1 MKNKNRIAA
10 IDIGTNSFHLVIIE
24 LQENGK
30 FKLLDKQREVMRLG
44 ISSGDNLN
52 KISGKE
58 TKKAIEILKNYKKLA
73 EHYDADI
80 RAVAT
85 SAVREAQNKDKFI
98 SAVKEKVGIDI
109 EVIDGK
115 TEAKM
120 IFYGMS
126 YALDIKDKKVLCIDI
141 GGGSSEFVYA
151 ENGVPLIAESIKIGA
166 VRLSKK
172 FFPGF
177 VLDDEGIQAC
187 HSYVVAQLSYV
198 RSLIEDK
205 NIEQVIGASG
215 TIVAAAI
222 LIQEK
227 FRKPKVKTLNEL
239 KFSASELNEIYK
251 EILSLKY
258 PSDRKKV
265 LGMEEKR
272 ADIIPA
278 GLIILKT
285 IFDLFSIKEIQIS
298 EYALREGIVID
309 TIKKLKDVESNFGE
323 HILIKNRELS

>member
-1 MKNKNRIAA
+1 MNNRIAA

-24 LQENGK
+24 LLPDEK

-52 KISGKE
+52 KISASE
-58 TKKAIEILKNYKKLA
+58 TKKAIEILRSYKKLA
-73 EHYDADI
+73 EHYGAII

-85 SAVREAQNKDKFI
+85 SAVREAYNKDKFI
-98 SAVKEKVGIDI
+98 KSVKEKLGIDI
-109 EVIDGK
+109 EVIDGR

-126 YALDIKDKKVLCIDI
+126 QALDIKTKKVLCIDI
-141 GGGSSEFVYA
+141 GGGSSEFIYA
-151 ENGVPLIAESIKIGA
+151 DNNVPIVTESVKIGA

-172 FFPGF
+172 FFPDF
-177 VLDDEGIQAC
+177 ILTDEAIKAC
-187 HSYVVAQLSYV
+187 HSYIYAQLSYV
-198 RSLIEDK
+198 RSLIENK
-205 NIEQVIGASG
+205 KIEQVVGASG

-227 FRKPKVKTLNEL
+227 FKKPKVKSLNEL
-239 KFSASELNEIYK
+239 SFNSEELEEIYK
-251 EILSLKY
+251 EILSKKF
-258 PSDRKKV
+258 PSERKKI

-278 GLIILKT
+278 GLIILKS
-285 IFDLFSIKEIQIS
+285 IFDLFSIKNITIS
-298 EYALREGIVID
+298 EYALREGIVLD
-309 TIKKLKDVESNFGE
+309 TIKNFSNAIIEAG
-323 HILIKNRELS
+323 

>member
-1 MKNKNRIAA
+1 MNNKIAA

-24 LQENGK
+24 LFPDGK

-44 ISSGDNLN
+44 IASGDNLN
-52 KISGKE
+52 KISASE
-58 TKKAIEILKNYKKLA
+58 TKKAIEILKQYKKLA
-73 EHYDADI
+73 EHYGASI

-85 SAVREAQNKDKFI
+85 SAVREAYNKEKFL

-109 EVIDGK
+109 EVVDGRI
-115 TEAKM
+115 EAKL

-126 YALDIKDKKVLCIDI
+126 QALDIKNKKVLCIDI
-141 GGGSSEFVYA
+141 GGGSSEFIYA
-151 ENGVPLIAESIKIGA
+151 DNNVPLITESVKIGA

-172 FFPGF
+172 FFPDF
-177 VLDDEGIQAC
+177 ILNDEAITAC
-187 HSYVVAQLSYV
+187 HSYVTAQLSYI
-198 RSLIEDK
+198 RSMLENK
-205 NIEQVIGASG
+205 MIEQVVGASG

-227 FRKPKVKTLNEL
+227 FKKPKAKSLNDLTFNSKELNSIYEEILKL
-239 KFSASELNEIYK
+239 KFPSE
-251 EILSLKY
+251 
-258 PSDRKKV
+258 RKKV

-285 IFDLFSIKEIQIS
+285 IFDLFSIEEIKIS

-309 TIKKLKDVESNFGE
+309 TINNFINKKS
-323 HILIKNRELS
+323 

>member
-1 MKNKNRIAA
+1 MNNRIAA

-24 LQENGK
+24 LQPDGK

-52 KISGKE
+52 KISANE
-58 TKKAIEILKNYKKLA
+58 TKKAIEILKTYKKLA
-73 EHYDADI
+73 EHYGAFI

-85 SAVREAQNKDKFI
+85 SAVREAYNKDKFI

-109 EVIDGK
+109 EVVDGR

-126 YALDIKDKKVLCIDI
+126 QALDIKNKKVLCIDI
-141 GGGSSEFVYA
+141 GGGSSEFIYA
-151 ENGVPLIAESIKIGA
+151 DNNIPIVTESVKIGA

-172 FFPGF
+172 FFPDF
-177 VLDDEGIQAC
+177 ILNDEAVKAC
-187 HSYVVAQLSYV
+187 HSYIKAQLSYV
-198 RSLIEDK
+198 VSLIENK
-205 NIEQVIGASG
+205 QIEQIVGASG
-215 TIVAAAI
+215 TIVAAAV

-227 FRKPKVKTLNEL
+227 FKKPKVKSLNEL
-239 KFSASELNEIYK
+239 SFNSEELNIVFE
-251 EILSLKY
+251 EILNKKY
-258 PSDRKKV
+258 PSERKKI

-285 IFDLFSIKEIQIS
+285 IFDLFSIKEITIS

-309 TIKKLKDVESNFGE
+309 TIKNFTTNIIES
-323 HILIKNRELS
+323 K

>member
-1 MKNKNRIAA
+1 MNKRIAA

-24 LQENGK
+24 LLPDGK

-52 KISGKE
+52 KISADE
-58 TKKAIEILKNYKKLA
+58 TQKAIEILNQYKKLA
-73 EHYDADI
+73 EHYGATI

-85 SAVREAQNKDKFI
+85 SAVREAYNKDKFI
-98 SAVKEKVGIDI
+98 ATIKKKVGVDI
-109 EVIDGK
+109 QVVDGR

-126 YALDIKDKKVLCIDI
+126 QALDIKNKKVLCIDI
-141 GGGSSEFVYA
+141 GGGSSEFIYA
-151 ENGVPLIAESIKIGA
+151 DNNLPIVTESVKIGA

-172 FFPGF
+172 FFPDF
-177 VLDDEGIQAC
+177 ILNEEAIAAC
-187 HSYVVAQLSYV
+187 HSYVVAQLSYI
-198 RSLIEDK
+198 RSLIENK
-205 NIEQVIGASG
+205 EIEQVVGASG

-227 FRKPKVKTLNEL
+227 FKKPKVKSLNQL
-239 KFSASELNEIYK
+239 SFNDKELNSIYQEIIRMK
-251 EILSLKY
+251 C
-258 PSDRKKV
+258 PSERKKV

-285 IFDLFSIKEIQIS
+285 IFDLFAIEQITIS

-309 TIKKLKDVESNFGE
+309 TINNFINIDAE
-323 HILIKNRELS
+323 N

>member
-1 MKNKNRIAA
+1 MNNENHNTTRIAA

-24 LQENGK
+24 LQPDGK

-52 KISGKE
+52 KISASE
-58 TKKAIEILKNYKKLA
+58 TKKAIEILKAYKKLA
-73 EHYDADI
+73 EHYGATI

-85 SAVREAQNKDKFI
+85 SAVREAHNKDKFI
-98 SAVKEKVGIDI
+98 SAVKDKVGIDI
-109 EVIDGK
+109 EVVDGR

-126 YALDIKDKKVLCIDI
+126 QAVDIKNKKVLCIDI
-141 GGGSSEFVYA
+141 GGGSSEFIYA
-151 ENGVPLIAESIKIGA
+151 ENNNPIITESIKIGA

-172 FFPGF
+172 FFPDF
-177 VLDDEGIQAC
+177 ILNDEAIMTC
-187 HSYVVAQLSYV
+187 HSYVNAQLSYV
-198 RSLIEDK
+198 HSLLENK
-205 NIEQVIGASG
+205 TFEQVVGASG

-227 FRKPKVKTLNEL
+227 FRKPKTKSLNEL
-239 KFSASELNEIYK
+239 NFTAKELDSIYK

-258 PSDRKKV
+258 PSERKKI

-285 IFDLFSIKEIQIS
+285 IFDLFSIEKITIS

-309 TIKKLKDVESNFGE
+309 TIRNFSNKKM
-323 HILIKNRELS
+323 ELVNTNS

>member
-1 MKNKNRIAA
+1 MNNRIAA

-24 LQENGK
+24 LQPDGK

-52 KISGKE
+52 KISANE
-58 TKKAIEILKNYKKLA
+58 TKRAIEILKAYKKLA
-73 EHYDADI
+73 EHYGALI

-85 SAVREAQNKDKFI
+85 SAVREAYNKEKFI
-98 SAVKEKVGIDI
+98 SSVKEKVGIDI
-109 EVIDGK
+109 EVVDGR

-126 YALDIKDKKVLCIDI
+126 QALNIKNKKVLCIDI
-141 GGGSSEFVYA
+141 GGGSSEFIYA
-151 ENGVPLIAESIKIGA
+151 DSGIPIITESVKIGA

-172 FFPGF
+172 FFPDF
-177 VLDDEGIQAC
+177 ILNEEAIKTC
-187 HSYVVAQLSYV
+187 HSYIKAQLSYV
-198 RSLIEDK
+198 RSLIENK
-205 NIEQVIGASG
+205 KIEQVVGASG

-227 FRKPKVKTLNEL
+227 FKKPKVKSLNEL
-239 KFSASELNEIYK
+239 SFNAEELNIVFE
-251 EILSLKY
+251 EILSKKF
-258 PSDRKKV
+258 PSERKKI

-285 IFDLFSIKEIQIS
+285 IFDMFGIKQITIS
-298 EYALREGIVID
+298 EFALREGIVID
-309 TIKKLKDVESNFGE
+309 TIKNFTTNSITVIE
-323 HILIKNRELS
+323 KNNK

>member
-1 MKNKNRIAA
+1 MNKRIAA

-24 LQENGK
+24 ILPDGK

-44 ISSGDNLN
+44 LSSGDNLN
-52 KISGKE
+52 KISADE
-58 TKKAIEILKNYKKLA
+58 TQKAIEILNQYKKLA
-73 EHYDADI
+73 EHYGATI

-85 SAVREAQNKDKFI
+85 SAVREAYNKDKFI
-98 SAVKEKVGIDI
+98 STIKKNVGVDI
-109 EVIDGK
+109 QVIDGR

-126 YALDIKDKKVLCIDI
+126 QALDIKNKKVLCIDI
-141 GGGSSEFVYA
+141 GGGSSEFIYA
-151 ENGVPLIAESIKIGA
+151 DNNIPIVTESVKIGA

-172 FFPGF
+172 FFPDYI
-177 VLDDEGIQAC
+177 LNEEAIAAC
-187 HSYVVAQLSYV
+187 HSYVIAQLSYIK
-198 RSLIEDK
+198 SLIENK
-205 NIEQVIGASG
+205 QIQQVVGASG
-215 TIVAAAI
+215 TIVASAI

-227 FRKPKVKTLNEL
+227 FKKPKVKSLNQL
-239 KFSASELNEIYK
+239 SFNDKELNSIYEQIIK
-251 EILSLKY
+251 MKY
-258 PSDRKKV
+258 PSERKKV

-285 IFDLFSIKEIQIS
+285 IFDLFAIEQITIS

-309 TIKKLKDVESNFGE
+309 TINNFINADAE
-323 HILIKNRELS
+323 N

>member
-1 MKNKNRIAA
+1 MNNRIAA

-24 LQENGK
+24 LQSDGK

-52 KISGKE
+52 KISASE
-58 TKKAIEILKNYKKLA
+58 TKKAIEILKAYKKLA
-73 EHYDADI
+73 EHYGAII

-85 SAVREAQNKDKFI
+85 SAVREAYNKDKFI
-98 SAVKEKVGIDI
+98 SSVKEKVGIDI
-109 EVIDGK
+109 EVIDGR

-126 YALDIKDKKVLCIDI
+126 QALDIKNKKVLCIDI
-141 GGGSSEFVYA
+141 GGGSSEFIYA
-151 ENGVPLIAESIKIGA
+151 DIGIPIVTESVKIGA

-172 FFPGF
+172 FFPDF
-177 VLDDEGIQAC
+177 ILTEEAIKAC
-187 HSYVVAQLSYV
+187 HSYIKAQLSYV
-198 RSLIEDK
+198 SSLIENK
-205 NIEQVIGASG
+205 KIEQVVGASG

-227 FRKPKVKTLNEL
+227 FKKPKAKSLNEL
-239 KFSASELNEIYK
+239 TFNSEELNIVFE
-251 EILSLKY
+251 EILSKKF
-258 PSDRKKV
+258 PSERKKII
-265 LGMEEKR
+265 GMEEKR

-285 IFDLFSIKEIQIS
+285 IFDLFSIKHITIS

-309 TIKKLKDVESNFGE
+309 TIKNFTSESVADN
-323 HILIKNRELS
+323 

>member
-1 MKNKNRIAA
+1 MNNRIAA

-24 LQENGK
+24 LQPDGK

-44 ISSGDNLN
+44 ISSGENLN
-52 KISGKE
+52 KISSTE
-58 TKKAIEILKNYKKLA
+58 TKKAIEILNSYKKLA
-73 EHYDADI
+73 EHYGATI

-85 SAVREAQNKDKFI
+85 SAVREAYNKEKFV

-109 EVIDGK
+109 EVIDGR

-126 YALDIKDKKVLCIDI
+126 QSVDIKNKSVLCIDI
-141 GGGSSEFVYA
+141 GGGSSEFIYA
-151 ENGVPLIAESIKIGA
+151 DKNIPLVTESVKIGA

-172 FFPGF
+172 FFPDF
-177 VLDDEGIQAC
+177 ILNDEAIKAC
-187 HSYVVAQLSYV
+187 HSYVNAQLSYV
-198 RSLIEDK
+198 VSLIENKKID
-205 NIEQVIGASG
+205 QVVGASG

-227 FRKPKVKTLNEL
+227 FKKPKVKTLNEL
-239 KFSASELNEIYK
+239 NFTSQELNEVYE
-251 EILSLKY
+251 EILCKKF
-258 PSDRKKV
+258 PSERKKIP
-265 LGMEEKR
+265 GMEEKR

-285 IFDLFSIKEIQIS
+285 IFDLFSIKEITIS

-309 TIKKLKDVESNFGE
+309 TIRNFSGFNNNF
-323 HILIKNRELS
+323 KS

>member
-1 MKNKNRIAA
+1 MNNRIAA

-24 LQENGK
+24 LLPDGK

-52 KISGKE
+52 KISASE
-58 TKKAIEILKNYKKLA
+58 TKKAIEILKSYKKLA
-73 EHYDADI
+73 EHYGATI

-85 SAVREAQNKDKFI
+85 SAVREAYNKDKFI
-98 SAVKEKVGIDI
+98 KSVREKLGIDI
-109 EVIDGK
+109 EVIDGR

-126 YALDIKDKKVLCIDI
+126 QALDIKKKKVLCIDI
-141 GGGSSEFVYA
+141 GGGSSEFIYA
-151 ENGVPLIAESIKIGA
+151 DNNVPIVTESVKIGA

-172 FFPGF
+172 FFPDF
-177 VLDDEGIQAC
+177 ILTDEAVKAC
-187 HSYVVAQLSYV
+187 HSYIYAQLSYV
-198 RSLIEDK
+198 RSLIENK
-205 NIEQVIGASG
+205 KIEQVVGASG

-227 FRKPKVKTLNEL
+227 FKKPKVKSLNEL
-239 KFSASELNEIYK
+239 SFNSQELNTVYE
-251 EILSLKY
+251 EILSKKF
-258 PSDRKKV
+258 PSERKKI

-278 GLIILKT
+278 GLIILKS
-285 IFDLFSIKEIQIS
+285 IFDLFSINNITIS
-298 EYALREGIVID
+298 EYALREGIVLD
-309 TIKKLKDVESNFGE
+309 TIKNFSNP
-323 HILIKNRELS
+323 ILEV

>member
-1 MKNKNRIAA
+1 MNNKTNGKAKRIAA

-24 LQENGK
+24 LLPDGK

-44 ISSGDNLN
+44 LASGDNLN
-52 KISGKE
+52 KISASE
-58 TKKAIEILKNYKKLA
+58 TKKAIEILKAYKKLA
-73 EHYDADI
+73 QHYDAVI

-85 SAVREAQNKDKFI
+85 SAVREAYNKDKFI
-98 SAVKEKVGIDI
+98 AAVKDKVGIDI
-109 EVIDGK
+109 EVIDGR

-126 YALDIKDKKVLCIDI
+126 QALDIKNKKVLCLDI
-141 GGGSSEFVYA
+141 GGGSSEFIYA
-151 ENGVPLIAESIKIGA
+151 VNNEPIITESIKIGA

-172 FFPGF
+172 FFPDYI
-177 VLDDEGIQAC
+177 LNNEAINAC
-187 HSYVVAQLSYV
+187 HSYVTAQLSYV
-198 RSLIEDK
+198 RSLLEDK
-205 NIEQVIGASG
+205 EIEQVVGASG

-227 FRKPKVKTLNEL
+227 FKKPKVKSLNEL
-239 KFSASELNEIYK
+239 NFTAKELDSIYK

-258 PSDRKKV
+258 PSERKKV

-285 IFDLFSIKEIQIS
+285 IFDLFSIENITIS

-309 TIKKLKDVESNFGE
+309 TIKNFVNIE
-323 HILIKNRELS
+323 KINK